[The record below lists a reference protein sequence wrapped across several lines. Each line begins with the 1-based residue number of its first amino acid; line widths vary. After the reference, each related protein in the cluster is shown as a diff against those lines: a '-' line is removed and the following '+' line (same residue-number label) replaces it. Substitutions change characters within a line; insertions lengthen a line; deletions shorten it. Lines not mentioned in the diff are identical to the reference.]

1 MNKKSKITK
10 RNAINF
16 QITLSTDD
24 CRQLRRYCAVNKL
37 GEKTAIKKI
46 LRTYLSD
53 NLPKLDE
60 EAENQLELFRPFQ
73 KNIFDKG

>member
-1 MNKKSKITK
+1 MDKKNKITK
-10 RNAINF
+10 KNTINF
-16 QITLSTDD
+16 QIKLSADD
-24 CRQLRRYCAVNKL
+24 YRQIRRYCAVNKL

-53 NLPKLDE
+53 NLPKLEE

-73 KNIFDKG
+73 RNIFDRG